1 MKIKLFLTAIL
12 MIPLLLWGQCEVFIE
27 PGSVVVT
34 DNGSGVKFEFDIT
47 NNSPT
52 EWFGDDLK
60 LAWTLNSGAPI
71 WNIDYTQNT
80 NAGPIIPGET
90 RNIKTPWF
98 DIPNLPSWYPIPPVT
113 YGDPWVESLEWP
125 YWSANPDGFDGN
137 WSPFNLRLGSCG
149 MADGTW
155 VYDGGELYY
164 GPTNTDCPD
173 VNNDAFCD
181 CDVDFVDFNPITY
194 DVSIVII
201 SQQNCGQSL
210 NNGPTSNMD
219 DIGMLQIATHVPGW
233 DFDWGCVNANYHP
246 GWTFD
251 NPLSGFALNSY
262 SNGDT
267 INYNLF
273 SDDSIYDDCFQEL
286 LESDT
291 LSECLEIV
299 LWQIN
304 YSQTLLVEDGGW
316 ASTCGTCS
324 NQAQEYPDINVEGN
338 SINVCDF
345 LPAPPDLIGVSV
357 NITDQYCS
365 LIGDTPTYQIQVTL
379 TNIGMGD
386 VASFCLLPEI
396 GNNTFC
402 FNGEIN
408 PGVYIEPGDTITITG
423 DVQVPNGWVDG
434 EDNSITILS
443 VPNETLISNNNF
455 SFSMGESL
463 ECIFPPVIDIAL
475 DTILYEV
482 GCDEFGAYWNPTFYL
497 TNEGDTPITEFC
509 IVEDIVGTLA
519 PNDTVCFDSY
529 TILPGETYEQGWPN
543 MYEWGVLSVRVIDV
557 NGPSG
562 VLWNDF
568 GFDEDIGDNMY
579 VQIITDT
586 PECVLG
592 CTIVQACNY
601 NPEATIND
609 GSCDFESCVG
619 CMDPE
624 ASNYDPTATINSQGL
639 CVYDVLGCTDT
650 AAINYN
656 PLATIDDGSCIE
668 PIIGCMIPEAL
679 NYNPLANTQCMPWTD
694 CCIFPIEGCTDGDAN
709 NYDPLANIDDGSCTY
724 DVFGCTDIDANN
736 YNLEATEDDGSCEY
750 DIYGC
755 TDVDANNYNPE
766 ANIDDESCLYDVFG
780 CTDSS
785 ALNYNPLANID
796 DGNCEYDVFGCTDS
810 IASNY
815 NPLATVDDGS
825 CFIYLGGCTDL
836 DALNYNPMAT
846 EDDGS
851 CVYSSCDG
859 EYFAP
864 NTFTP
869 NNDGLNDGWSIVT
882 DSECWRDFQVLIYNR
897 WGGLVWESNIVGEVW
912 EGSNSNG
919 GYYVAD
925 GIYIYTVRGV
935 GYNQNHT
942 FNISG
947 YITIFR

>member
-47 NNSPT
+47 NNSST

-233 DFDWGCVNANYHP
+233 DFDWGCVSADYHL

-316 ASTCGTCS
+316 ASTCGTCG
-324 NQAQEYPDINVEGN
+324 NQTQEYPDINVEGN

-365 LIGDTPTYQIQVTL
+365 LIGDIPTYQIQVTL

-408 PGVYIEPGDTITITG
+408 PGVYIEPGDTITIMG

-463 ECIFPPVIDIAL
+463 ECGDPEPCDTIYVEIIDTLYIDNFITDTLYIDNFITDTLYVDVL
-475 DTILYEV
+475 DTIEV
-482 GCDEFGAYWNPTFYL
+482 EI
-497 TNEGDTPITEFC
+497 PI
-509 IVEDIVGTLA
+509 
-519 PNDTVCFDSY
+519 Y
-529 TILPGETYEQGWPN
+529 
-543 MYEWGVLSVRVIDV
+543 
-557 NGPSG
+557 
-562 VLWNDF
+562 
-568 GFDEDIGDNMY
+568 
-579 VQIITDT
+579 ITDT
-586 PECVLG
+586 ITVVETE
-592 CTIVQACNY
+592 TIF
-601 NPEATIND
+601 I
-609 GSCDFESCVG
+609 
-619 CMDPE
+619 
-624 ASNYDPTATINSQGL
+624 
-639 CVYDVLGCTDT
+639 TDT
-650 AAINYN
+650 IINTEYIYITDTLYTTVTDTIIEYQFIEIDCASGLPCDEIDDCN
-656 PLATIDDGSCIE
+656 PL
-668 PIIGCMIPEAL
+668 
-679 NYNPLANTQCMPWTD
+679 
-694 CCIFPIEGCTDGDAN
+694 
-709 NYDPLANIDDGSCTY
+709 
-724 DVFGCTDIDANN
+724 V
-736 YNLEATEDDGSCEY
+736 
-750 DIYGC
+750 
-755 TDVDANNYNPE
+755 
-766 ANIDDESCLYDVFG
+766 
-780 CTDSS
+780 
-785 ALNYNPLANID
+785 
-796 DGNCEYDVFGCTDS
+796 
-810 IASNY
+810 
-815 NPLATVDDGS
+815 
-825 CFIYLGGCTDL
+825 
-836 DALNYNPMAT
+836 
-846 EDDGS
+846 
-851 CVYSSCDG
+851 VYI
-859 EYFAP
+859 P

-869 NNDGLNDGWSIVT
+869 NNDGINDAWEVIL
-882 DSECWRDFQVLIYNR
+882 DPECWTGVEVRVFNR
-897 WGGLVWESNIVGEVW
+897 WGVSIWEMYDPYYLIW
-912 EGSNSNG
+912 DGSNMG
-919 GYYVAD
+919 GNFYVPD
-925 GIYIYTVRGV
+925 GVYFWTFTGRKLNTTVIEELTGTV
-935 GYNQNHT
+935 
-942 FNISG
+942 
-947 YITIFR
+947 TIFR